1 MVKEKPNSVRTY
13 DAEGFRR
20 RASCLCFRDKT
31 EQEVFCLQ
39 INYETHMTMLELADK
54 ENCKKEA
61 FI

>member
-31 EQEVFCLQ
+31 EQEVC
-39 INYETHMTMLELADK
+39 IIHISCEYEIQYSLPYSK
-54 ENCKKEA
+54 V
-61 FI
+61 I